1 MQRFKKILLVIDA
14 KTESRTALERA
25 ITLAKRNQA
34 LLTVVDVI
42 KELPR
47 YMRPLLTS
55 KPPAELQMQ
64 ATEKRRCDLE
74 RLIAPIRQEEVHVG
88 DKVLCGTP
96 FLEIIREV
104 LRNQHDLVMMTA
116 EGKGGLKEMLF
127 GSTSMHLMRKC
138 PCPLWVMKLTQRKQ
152 YARILAAVDLASF
165 DEGKNPLNTK
175 IMDLAI
181 SLARLEP
188 SELHVIHTWT
198 LHGES
203 TLRGGRLK
211 ISRGELD
218 KLLRE
223 ARNAHKGWLDRLLQN
238 YELGDLK
245 HHVHL
250 LKGKAGNLIPDLAK
264 RKRVEIIIMGTVCRT
279 GVRGLFIG
287 NTAEEVLR
295 RVDCSVLTIKPDG
308 FSTPI
313 RLDE

>member
-1 MQRFKKILLVIDA
+1 MQRFKNILLVIDA
-14 KTESRTALERA
+14 KTESRAALERV
-25 ITLAKRNQA
+25 ITLAKKNQA

-47 YMRPLLTS
+47 YMRPLETS
-55 KPPAELQMQ
+55 KPPVELQKQ
-64 ATEKRRCDLE
+64 VVEKRRCDLE
-74 RLIAPIRQEEVHVG
+74 RLIAPIRQEEAHVSA
-88 DKVLCGTP
+88 KVLCGTP

-104 LRNQHDLVMMTA
+104 LRNQHDLVMITA

-138 PCPLWVMKLTQRKQ
+138 PCPLWVMKRTQRKQ
-152 YARILAAVDLASF
+152 YARILAAVDLDSF
-165 DEGKNPLNTK
+165 DEGKSPLNTK
-175 IMDLAI
+175 IMDLSI

-211 ISRGELD
+211 ISRSELD

-238 YELGDLK
+238 YDLGDLK

-250 LKGKAGNLIPDLAK
+250 SKGKAGKMIPELAK

-287 NTAEEVLR
+287 NTAEEVPR

-308 FSTPI
+308 FATPI